1 MYPVIIQHRVD
12 THFLPNQC
20 FFLSLQKIKSILTES
35 KKGVWKIFSTVLT
48 TKVNKIS
55 PRFSGCLMRDD
66 NPSKKMMN
74 KVLFRGVHG
83 LKPNQ
88 IYDFSLVPKSVLI
101 KTGYFVNT
109 VWI

>member
-1 MYPVIIQHRVD
+1 
-12 THFLPNQC
+12 
-20 FFLSLQKIKSILTES
+20 
-35 KKGVWKIFSTVLT
+35 
-48 TKVNKIS
+48 
-55 PRFSGCLMRDD
+55 MRDD

-88 IYDFSLVPKSVLI
+88 IYGFSLVPKSVLI